1 MSNCIQIDNGAVP
14 FHCSVIDIPKLK
26 ALLESVK
33 GLKEAPKDGPGYY
46 AWWFLAGNVV
56 FIEDHVVIGFGQS
69 VRSTHTNRD
78 FDNLINS
85 TIKPLMKGP
94 KVWVFRIRD
103 ECDGFKKVIREKV
116 NFFNGIP
123 QGPYTTLI
131 RTGPLKITP
140 ISAPTE

>member
-1 MSNCIQIDNGAVP
+1 
-14 FHCSVIDIPKLK
+14 
-26 ALLESVK
+26 
-33 GLKEAPKDGPGYY
+33 
-46 AWWFLAGNVV
+46 VV